1 MEEQRY
7 LFEDLREVLK
17 YFEHA
22 DVVKAIISYE
32 THIEDVL
39 TLNRLYREYMEDE
52 TCHTFLNDRF
62 NEKL

>member
-7 LFEDLREVLK
+7 LFESLREVLK
-17 YFEHA
+17 NFEHA

-32 THIEDVL
+32 TGINDVL
-39 TLNRLYREYMEDE
+39 TLNRMYRKYMEDE
-52 TCHTFLNDRF
+52 TCNTFLNDKF